1 MKNILT
7 ILIFLS
13 IITPLSAQTTW
24 FVQQTATG
32 TNAGT
37 SWSNAFTDL
46 QTALATANNGD
57 AIWVAKGTYTPTS
70 TTDRTIS
77 FRMKNGVKIYGGF
90 WGSET
95 TLSARN
101 WTQNATI
108 LSGNIGS
115 LSTQLDNALQVVT
128 AYNIGKNSVLD
139 GFTISDAYNPD
150 DTGGGMVIADFLG
163 TIPTEPLIEN
173 CTFTKNYAYS
183 GGGMYIVGSASNTSF
198 TKPQLKN
205 CLFQSNRAFEFG
217 GGIYHAAPSIPNDT
231 FLMDQC
237 RFLDN
242 RVVNLGQGGAIYFGD
257 MANSVIKL
265 YGCAFE
271 RDSAISGGAIECLPG
286 INAILILDSCAFK
299 HNIALEGGVFHYL
312 GSYMPTGNTLYLFIK
327 QSIFEDNK
335 ANSNGGG
342 SLFIFS
348 SNEASLYLKIDNSIF
363 TKNKGRNIDLEADNN
378 SNLNIN
384 VSNTRF
390 IQNTNSSIST
400 RVNNASNFNTSST
413 VIENCVFM
421 KNGLAIGSSQLK
433 EKNFVNTIIRN
444 STFFQNKNGCF
455 YKSTFP
461 NYISSSDSSFNNRML
476 IENCVVWQ
484 PSMGLGFIFGNQ
496 NLAQSTYVPSG
507 VGFTVKNSLLSF
519 EASDTTELPGN
530 GRFYEGNIFEK
541 YPEFMDTLTDNY
553 RLKPCSPLINKG
565 SNASVLANGIL
576 YDLDG
581 LPRIQQDTVDMGAYE
596 QSIICASSTH
606 NYAKKDVPLAISPN
620 PSDNGDL
627 CIHINGGDITTG
639 QLTVLNTVGNI
650 IYRKECALSDGS
662 TCLPLQ
668 HLPESMYFVSFET
681 EDTMYIG
688 KWLNL
693 KQK

>member
-7 ILIFLS
+7 ILLFLS
-13 IITPLSAQTTW
+13 IINQLSAQTTW

-32 TNAGT
+32 TNSGT

-46 QTALATANNGD
+46 QTALSSASNGD

-90 WGSET
+90 IGSET
-95 TLSARN
+95 MLSARN

-115 LSTQLDNALQVVT
+115 LSTQLDNTLQVVT

-183 GGGMYIVGSASNTSF
+183 GGGMYIVGSASITSF

-217 GGIYHAAPSIPNDT
+217 GGIYQAAPSIPNDT
-231 FLMDQC
+231 FLLDQC

-242 RVVNLGQGGAIYFGD
+242 RVVDFGQGGGIYFGN
-257 MANSVIKL
+257 MANSVVRL

-271 RDSAISGGAIECLPG
+271 RDSAISGGAIDCLPS
-286 INAILILDSCAFK
+286 INVTLILDSCLFK
-299 HNIALEGGVFHYL
+299 RNYAQSGGAFHYPGYFL
-312 GSYMPTGNTLYLFIK
+312 PSGNKLHLFIQ
-327 QSIFEDNK
+327 QSIFEENK
-335 ANSNGGG
+335 AKSGDGA
-342 SLFIFS
+342 SLFIFN
-348 SNEASLYLKIDNSIF
+348 SNEASLDLEIDNSLF
-363 TKNKGRNIDLEADNN
+363 LKNDGGTVELHADKNSDMNIK
-378 SNLNIN
+378 

-390 IQNTNSSIST
+390 IQNSSVALFS
-400 RVNNASNFNTSST
+400 RLGSASKFNTSST
-413 VIENCVFM
+413 IIENCVFA
-421 KNGLAIGSSQLK
+421 KNYNAIGSSQLTENNYVK
-433 EKNFVNTIIRN
+433 TVIRN
-444 STFFQNKNGCF
+444 STFFQNKNICF
-455 YKSTFP
+455 YKVTYP
-461 NYISSSDSSFNNRML
+461 NYIFYTDTTFNNRML
-476 IENCVVWQ
+476 IENCIAWQ
-484 PSMGLGFIFGNQ
+484 PNSDIGSIFVNHNPTLSMYYPDGTGFE
-496 NLAQSTYVPSG
+496 
-507 VGFTVKNSLLSF
+507 VKNSLLSCDTWDIQLLG
-519 EASDTTELPGN
+519 ASN
-530 GRFYEGNIFEK
+530 FSEGTIFEK

-596 QSIICASSTH
+596 QSIICGSSTH
-606 NYAKKDVPLAISPN
+606 NYAKKDAPLAISPN
-620 PSDNGDL
+620 PSENGDL
-627 CIHINGGDITTG
+627 CIRINGGGVTTG
-639 QLTVLNTVGNI
+639 QLTVLNTVGNVM
-650 IYRKECALSDGS
+650 YQKKCALSEGN

-668 HLPESMYFVSFET
+668 YLPGGIYFVSFET
-681 EDTMYIG
+681 EDTVYIG
-688 KWLNL
+688 KWLSL
-693 KQK
+693 GR

>member
-7 ILIFLS
+7 ILLFLS
-13 IITPLSAQTTW
+13 IINQLPAQTTW

-32 TNAGT
+32 TNSGT

-46 QTALATANNGD
+46 QTALSSANNGD

-70 TTDRTIS
+70 SNDRTIS

-90 WGSET
+90 LGSET

-115 LSTQLDNALQVVT
+115 LSTQLDNTLQVVT

-150 DTGGGMVIADFLG
+150 DIGGGMVIADFLG
-163 TIPTEPLIEN
+163 AIPTEPLIEN

-183 GGGMYIVGSASNTSF
+183 GGGMYIVGSVSTTSF

-217 GGIYHAAPSIPNDT
+217 GGIYQAAPSIPNDT
-231 FLMDQC
+231 FLLDQC

-257 MANSVIKL
+257 MANSVMRL
-265 YGCAFE
+265 YGCTFE
-271 RDSAISGGAIECLPG
+271 RDSAITGGAIESLPLP
-286 INAILILDSCAFK
+286 NSTLILDSCLFRSNYA
-299 HNIALEGGVFHYL
+299 NSGGVFHYR
-312 GSYMPTGNTLYLFIK
+312 GNFLPAGNSLRLFIQK
-327 QSIFEDNK
+327 SIFEENK
-335 ANSNGGG
+335 ANSGIGA
-342 SLFIFS
+342 SMSISS
-348 SNEASLYLKIDNSIF
+348 SNEASFDLNIDNSLF
-363 TKNKGRNIDLEADNN
+363 LKNDGGNIRLSADNN
-378 SNLNIN
+378 SNTNI
-384 VSNTRF
+384 VVANTRF
-390 IQNTNSSIST
+390 IKNTSAALYSRLES
-400 RVNNASNFNTSST
+400 ASKFNTSST
-413 VIENCVFM
+413 TIENCVFAR
-421 KNGLAIGSSQLK
+421 NGYGISSSQAK
-433 EKNFVNTIIRN
+433 ENNFVKTFIRN
-444 STFFQNKNGCF
+444 STFFQNRDGCF
-455 YKSTFP
+455 HKVTYP
-461 NYISSSDSSFNNRML
+461 NYIFYTDTTFNNRML
-476 IENCVVWQ
+476 IENCIVWQ
-484 PSMGLGFIFGNQ
+484 PNLDIGSIFVNHNPTQPVYYPNGTGFE
-496 NLAQSTYVPSG
+496 
-507 VGFTVKNSLLSF
+507 VKNSLLSCDPWDIHLLG
-519 EASDTTELPGN
+519 ASN
-530 GRFYEGNIFEK
+530 FSEGTIFEK

-581 LPRIQQDTVDMGAYE
+581 MPRIQQDTVDMGAYE
-596 QSIICASSTH
+596 QSIICGSSTH
-606 NYAKKDVPLAISPN
+606 NYTKKDIPLAISPN

-627 CIHINGGDITTG
+627 CIRIGDSGVRTG
-639 QLTVLNTVGNI
+639 QLTVLNMVGNVMHQ
-650 IYRKECALSDGS
+650 KKCALSEGN
-662 TCLPLQ
+662 TCFPLQ
-668 HLPESMYFVSFET
+668 YLPEGIYFVSFET
-681 EDTMYIG
+681 ADTVYIG

-693 KQK
+693 GGG

>member
-7 ILIFLS
+7 ILLFLS
-13 IITPLSAQTTW
+13 IINQVSAQTTW

-32 TNAGT
+32 TNSGT

-46 QTALATANNGD
+46 QTALSSANNGD

-70 TTDRTIS
+70 SNDRTIS

-115 LSTQLDNALQVVT
+115 LSTELDNTLQLVT

-150 DTGGGMVIADFLG
+150 DSGGGMVIADFLG

-183 GGGMYIVGSASNTSF
+183 GGGMYIVGSASNTSY

-217 GGIYHAAPSIPNDT
+217 GGIYQAAPNIPNDT
-231 FLMDQC
+231 FLLDQC

-257 MANSVIKL
+257 MANSVMRL
-265 YGCAFE
+265 YGCTFE
-271 RDSAISGGAIECLPG
+271 RDSAILGGAIVCLPI
-286 INAILILDSCAFK
+286 INATLIMDSCIFK
-299 HNIALEGGVFHYL
+299 RNYALTGGVFHYRGNFL
-312 GSYMPTGNTLYLFIK
+312 PSGNTLRLFIR
-327 QSIFEDNK
+327 QSIFEENK

-342 SLFIFS
+342 SLFIFCS
-348 SNEASLYLKIDNSIF
+348 DEASLQLIINNSIF
-363 TKNKGRNIDLEADNN
+363 TKNNGVNIGIEADKN
-378 SNLNIN
+378 SALNIEI
-384 VSNTRF
+384 SSTKF
-390 IQNTNSSIST
+390 IENIGTAFFSRVNSST
-400 RVNNASNFNTSST
+400 NFNTSST
-413 VIENCVFM
+413 VIKNCIFT
-421 KNGLAIGSSQLK
+421 KNGNGLGTSQLN
-433 EKNFVNTIIRN
+433 ENNFVNTIIRN
-444 STFFQNKNGCF
+444 CTFFQNKNGCF
-455 YKSTFP
+455 YKATYP
-461 NYISSSDSSFNNRML
+461 NYLFSTDSSFNNRML
-476 IENCVVWQ
+476 IENCIVWQ
-484 PSMGLGFIFGNQ
+484 PNMDLGFIFGNQ
-496 NLAQSTYVPSG
+496 NPTQSTYVPSG
-507 VGFTVKNSLLSF
+507 VGFTVKNNLLSF

-541 YPEFMDTLTDNY
+541 YPQFMDTLVDNY

-581 LPRIQQDTVDMGAYE
+581 MPRIQQDTVDMGAYE
-596 QSIICASSTH
+596 QSVICGSSTH
-606 NYAKKDVPLAISPN
+606 NYAKKDIPLTISPN
-620 PSDNGDL
+620 PSENGDL
-627 CIHINGGDITTG
+627 CIHIDDDGVTTG
-639 QLTVLNTVGNI
+639 QLTVLNTVGNVM
-650 IYRKECALSDGS
+650 YQKKCALSEGN

-668 HLPESMYFVSFET
+668 HLPGGIYFVSFET
-681 EDTMYIG
+681 EDTVYIG
-688 KWLNL
+688 KWLSL
-693 KQK
+693 GR